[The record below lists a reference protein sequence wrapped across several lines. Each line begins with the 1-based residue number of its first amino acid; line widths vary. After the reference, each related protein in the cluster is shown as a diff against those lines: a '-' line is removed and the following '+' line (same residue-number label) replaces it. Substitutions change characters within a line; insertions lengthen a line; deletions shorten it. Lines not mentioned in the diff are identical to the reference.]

1 MSSQVFI
8 FEEESSSLEYLE
20 IKNTVQLKTK
30 ILPNMG
36 LSSFHGRSA
45 EIPQGCHS
53 HGISGSHRNRKY
65 RKSCEKAWL
74 RRVLAQLQVQEIGTN

>member
-8 FEEESSSLEYLE
+8 LEEESSLEYLE
-20 IKNTVQLKTK
+20 IKNTVQFKTK

-36 LSSFHGRSA
+36 LSSFHGV
-45 EIPQGCHS
+45 EVQKYHKEGHS

-65 RKSCEKAWL
+65 RKS
-74 RRVLAQLQVQEIGTN
+74 